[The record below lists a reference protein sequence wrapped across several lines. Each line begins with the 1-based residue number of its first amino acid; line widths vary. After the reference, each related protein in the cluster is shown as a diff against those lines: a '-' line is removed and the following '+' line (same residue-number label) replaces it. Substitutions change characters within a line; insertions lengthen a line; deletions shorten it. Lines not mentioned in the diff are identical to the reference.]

1 MIDVS
6 HNPELE
12 LAQKFLQYTDRNIF
26 LTGKA
31 GTGKTT
37 FLQNLKAN
45 SPKRMVVV
53 APTGVAAINAGGVTI
68 HSFFQMPFGPILP
81 DYVNKDIEEASRF
94 SSQKRNIIKSLDLLV
109 IDEVSMVRADL
120 LDGVDRVLRRFRRNS
135 EPFGGVQLLLIG
147 DMQQLPPVVKDA
159 EWNML
164 RPYYDTQFFFS
175 SLALKKTNYVTIN
188 LKHVYRQKDE
198 KFIGLLNKIRDRKLD
213 DEAINLLNS
222 CYKPDFKGD
231 DDNYIILTTHNNKA
245 RLINDEKLNELTSKK
260 KKYRAI
266 IEGKFPEY
274 NFPTDEFLILKEGAQ
289 VMFVKNDPE
298 PDKKFYNGK
307 IGVVESLSDDELI
320 VRCPG
325 DDEPIFVN
333 PLEWE
338 NVKYKINEANKEI
351 QESVEGSFTQIPLRL
366 AWSITIHKSQ
376 GLTFD
381 KAIIDSEMAFAHG
394 QVYVALSRCRTLEGM
409 VLSSPVNKNSLV
421 GQYVLDKFN
430 HDAEEAKVS
439 EDDLE
444 KSKSNYVLKLLFDL
458 FSFDLSRSN
467 LQYMRK
473 LAWENKPHILGQ
485 KIDFLDTAQDRL
497 NKEIFDVSEKFKKQ
511 IAWLLSQNADIH
523 KNDELQQRI
532 IKAAPYFKVKIKEII
547 LGAVEAFI
555 IESDNKEIKKKLN
568 KIKTTVEEEA
578 LFKINCLKSC
588 EKGFFLKE
596 YLSDRAKASMDE
608 KPAKKRKPQKFEVPV
623 DIINPEL
630 YNLIKSWRDEMA
642 KDADIPHYMV
652 LPLQAIRSLS
662 AVVPETIHQFKYVNG
677 FGKKKTEAFG
687 EELLELI
694 KSYTAEHKVEIVR
707 PEVKKKAKKP
717 KIPTRQISFD
727 LWKKLKNID
736 KIAEERSLAPTTI
749 MSHLTN
755 YITSG
760 EIEATEFIEKEKL
773 NKISGLIKDTPDAS
787 LGELMEKTKAEFSY
801 NELRIARCYLEFLE
815 KA

>member
-81 DYVNKDIEEASRF
+81 DYINKDIEEASRF

-213 DEAINLLNS
+213 DEALKLLNS
-222 CYKPDFKGD
+222 RYKPDFKGD
-231 DDNYIILTTHNNKA
+231 EENYIILTTHNNKA
-245 RLINDEKLNELTSKK
+245 RLINDEKLSELTSKK
-260 KKYRAI
+260 KKYRAK

-274 NFPTDEFLILKEGAQ
+274 NFPTDEFLVLKEGAQ

-307 IGVVESLSDDELI
+307 IGVIESLSDDELI

-325 DDEPIFVN
+325 DEEPIFVS

-394 QVYVALSRCRTLEGM
+394 QVYVALSRCRSLEGM

-439 EDDLE
+439 EGDLE
-444 KSKSNYVLKLLFDL
+444 KSKSDYVLKLLFDL

-473 LAWENKPHILGQ
+473 LAWENRRHILGQ
-485 KIDFLDTAQDRL
+485 KTDFLDTAQDRL

-532 IKAAPYFKVKIKEII
+532 IKASPYFKVKIEEII
-547 LGAVEAFI
+547 LGAAEAFI
-555 IESDNKEIKKKLN
+555 IESDNKEIKKKLTR
-568 KIKTTVEEEA
+568 IKNTVEEEA
-578 LFKINCLKSC
+578 LFKVQCLNSC

-608 KPAKKRKPQKFEVPV
+608 KPAKKRKPQKFEVPE

-652 LPLQAIRSLS
+652 LPLQSIRSLS
-662 AVVPETIHQFKYVNG
+662 AVVPETLQEFKLVNG

-687 EELLELI
+687 EELLGLI

-707 PEVKKKAKKP
+707 PEVKKKTKKP
-717 KIPTRQISFD
+717 KIPTKQISFE
-727 LWKKLKNID
+727 LWKEFKNIG
-736 KIAEERSLAPTTI
+736 KIAEERKLTTTTI
-749 MSHLTN
+749 FSHLVQF
-755 YITSG
+755 ITTG
-760 EIEATEFIEKEKL
+760 EIEAKELIEKEKL
-773 NKISGLIKDTPDAS
+773 DKICGLIKDTPDAN
-787 LGELMEKTKAEFSY
+787 LGELMEKTKAVFSY